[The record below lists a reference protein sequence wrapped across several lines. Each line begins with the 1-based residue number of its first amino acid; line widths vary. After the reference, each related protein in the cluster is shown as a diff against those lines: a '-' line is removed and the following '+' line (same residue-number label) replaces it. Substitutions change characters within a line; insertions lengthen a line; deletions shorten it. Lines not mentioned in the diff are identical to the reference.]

1 MKGMRKH
8 LKEIKNTLKGLAREA
23 ENLSKAQA
31 GAAMG
36 DYDAAIRQSELTLD
50 SVGRKGAEKA
60 RSSKRARG
68 VQEEEEEEEDAAIRQ
83 SARSSKRARGCKEE
97 EEEEEEQ

>member
-1 MKGMRKH
+1 MRKH

-36 DYDAAIRQSELTLD
+36 DYDAAIRQS
-50 SVGRKGAEKA
+50 
-60 RSSKRARG
+60 
-68 VQEEEEEEEDAAIRQ
+68 
-83 SARSSKRARGCKEE
+83 ARSSKRARGCKDDVFFGHCERP
-97 EEEEEEQ
+97 